1 MRNDKK
7 DKNVDP
13 SANQNRINE
22 GTTITGDIISKG
34 FFRIDGTIKGN
45 VTTPN
50 KVVIGKNG
58 LIDGTLTCDNADIE
72 GTLTGILTVK
82 DLLALKST
90 AVINGEV
97 KAGKLSVEP
106 GANFNATCAMSG
118 GFKSTE
124 ANDKK
129 ERTA

>member
-7 DKNVDP
+7 EKNFDP

-22 GTTITGDIISKG
+22 GTHITGDIDSKG

-50 KVVIGKNG
+50 KIVIGKKG
-58 LIDGTLTCDNADIE
+58 LIDGTLTCDNAEIE
-72 GTLTGILTVK
+72 GTFTGNLHVK
-82 DLLALKST
+82 ELLSLKST

-97 KAGKLSVEP
+97 KVGKLSVEP
-106 GANFNATCAMSG
+106 GATFNATCAMGNTMSAV
-118 GFKSTE
+118 KAS
-124 ANDKK
+124 
-129 ERTA
+129 

>member
-1 MRNDKK
+1 MRNDRK
-7 DKNVDP
+7 DKNNDP

-22 GTTITGDIISKG
+22 GTSITGDINSKG
-34 FFRIDGTIKGN
+34 FFRIDGEIIGN

-72 GTLTGILTVK
+72 GTFSGKLNVK
-82 DLLALKST
+82 ELLSLRAT

-97 KAGKLSVEP
+97 KVGKLSVEP
-106 GANFNATCAMSG
+106 GATFNATCEMTSKMSAV
-118 GFKSTE
+118 KAS
-124 ANDKK
+124 
-129 ERTA
+129 

>member
-7 DKNVDP
+7 DKNFDP

-22 GTTITGDIISKG
+22 GTNITGDIESKG
-34 FFRIDGTIKGN
+34 FFRIDGKIKGN

-72 GTLTGILTVK
+72 GTFTGTLHVK
-82 DLLALKST
+82 ELLSLRST
-90 AVINGEV
+90 ATINGEV
-97 KAGKLSVEP
+97 KVGKLSVEP
-106 GANFNATCAMSG
+106 GATFNATCAMG
-118 GFKSTE
+118 AGVKSI
-124 ANDKK
+124 NSNGQK

>member
-7 DKNVDP
+7 DKNFDP

-22 GTTITGDIISKG
+22 GTTITGDIDSKG
-34 FFRIDGTIKGN
+34 FFRIDGKIKGN

-58 LIDGTLTCDNADIE
+58 GIDGTLTCDNADIE
-72 GTLTGILTVK
+72 GSFSGTLHVK
-82 DLLALKST
+82 ELLSLRAT

-97 KAGKLSVEP
+97 NVGKLSVEP
-106 GANFNATCAMSG
+106 GATFNATCVMGSKMSAA
-118 GFKSTE
+118 KAS
-124 ANDKK
+124 
-129 ERTA
+129 

>member
-7 DKNVDP
+7 DKNFDP

-22 GTTITGDIISKG
+22 GTHITGDIDSKG
-34 FFRIDGTIKGN
+34 FFRVDGTIKGN

-50 KVVIGKNG
+50 KVVLGKKG

-72 GTLTGILTVK
+72 GTFTGKLLVKELLTLR
-82 DLLALKST
+82 ST

-97 KAGKLSVEP
+97 KVGKLSVEP
-106 GANFNATCAMSG
+106 GATFNATCVMG
-118 GFKSTE
+118 STLS
-124 ANDKK
+124 AVK
-129 ERTA
+129 AS

>member
-1 MRNDKK
+1 MRKDKK
-7 DKNVDP
+7 VKTSDP

-22 GTTITGDIISKG
+22 GTFITGEIQSKG
-34 FFRIDGTIKGN
+34 FFRIDGEIKGN

-72 GTLTGILTVK
+72 GTLTGTLNVK
-82 DLLALKST
+82 ELLSLRNT
-90 AVINGEV
+90 AIITGEV
-97 KAGKLSVEP
+97 IAGKLSVEP
-106 GANFNATCAMSG
+106 GATFNATCTMGSG
-118 GFKSTE
+118 VKSI
-124 ANDKK
+124 NSNGKK